1 MLAKNRNSLKNEN
14 HLLRKGDLLERTA
27 KQLGKVSVMMVLM
40 AGMTLASLD
49 GAFINS
55 NRDYL
60 TPMDLAYRVTSDAH
74 VPDDIPV
81 VPHYT
86 AFDTKH
92 LRNVRYDDGKDRGL
106 DGNDGLDNSIAR
118 RVGYL

>member
-1 MLAKNRNSLKNEN
+1 
-14 HLLRKGDLLERTA
+14 
-27 KQLGKVSVMMVLM
+27 M

-92 LRNVRYDDGKDRGL
+92 LRNVRYDDGKDREL

-118 RVGYL
+118 RVSYL